1 MSQTTKVTIEYNRV
15 GNAQSIYTVWVHGG
29 YFARFTLLG
38 VKTLLTGLGLRAGK
52 RVDAACKEARETGRA
67 EFEI

>member
-15 GNAQSIYTVWVHGG
+15 GNAQSVYTVWVRGEYG
-29 YFARFTLLG
+29 VRFTLPG
-38 VKTLLTGLGLRAGK
+38 VKTLLTDLGLRAGK
-52 RVDAACKEARETGRA
+52 RVDAACKEARQTGRA